1 MSTTYLMLL
10 WHMHQPYYKDLVED
24 SYAMPWVRLHAWKD
38 YYGMVAMLKG
48 FPDVHMTF
56 NLVPSLVAQIQDYAN
71 DQAREAFYDV
81 AFKTAESLTPQD
93 QATLLASAFQVN
105 RENLLWRYPRFRELF
120 DRFGSGGNVARGGP
134 AVLTQQ
140 QDIRDLQ
147 VLSQLAWFDELYLA
161 GDRDVKRLVAK
172 QRGYTEQDK
181 AVLRSRGTKLLQAV
195 LKEYGKAS
203 ARGQI
208 EISTSPFYHPI
219 LPLLC
224 DTDVAAESRS
234 GIRLPSRR
242 FRHPEDARDQLRAS
256 IELHTRVFG
265 TRPVGLWPSEG
276 SVSDELLALVAEEG
290 FRWAAT
296 DEGVLA
302 RSLQTGFHRQAD
314 GTVWGAEHLYRPQRL
329 VTGGREISLFFRDH
343 ELSDLIGFVYSRMD
357 AEAAAADLHHRIRG
371 VARSRGNA
379 GNDPAVVSIIL
390 DGENCWEFY
399 PGNGRDFLRS
409 FYARLSA
416 DPELRAVTVSE
427 ALELTTPGT
436 LRHLV
441 PGSWINSNFD
451 VWIGAEEDNRAWD
464 LLSEAR
470 DFFAKNC
477 VRPDFDPAR
486 VEAARHEL
494 WISEGSD
501 WCWWYG
507 PEHSSP
513 NDAEFDR
520 LYRTHLSNV
529 YRLLGGSPPDQLATP
544 IKHAAARA
552 LSVPPS
558 ASIRPRIDG
567 RVTDYFEWMG
577 AGYYSPRSGRSGRS
591 GTMHGA
597 AQFFEALYYGSNND
611 SGGPALS
618 LRFDLSE
625 NFRTERPDFEV
636 RVNLDGEIRLR
647 LQALVVG
654 GQLSHTALWKA
665 DEPVALVPG
674 HEAVKVAYD
683 RVFEMQLDYRLLQL
697 DPHAKAGLQVSLWV
711 DALPVQVVPEEGWI
725 TLEATDELV
734 GW

>member
-38 YYGMVAMLKG
+38 YYGMVAMLKD
-48 FPDVHMTF
+48 FPDLHMTF

-71 DQAREAFYDV
+71 DQARESFYDV
-81 AFKTAESLTPQD
+81 AFKPAESLTPQD
-93 QATLLASAFQVN
+93 QATLLASAFQIN

-120 DRFGSGGNVARGGP
+120 DRFGSGGNAARGRP
-134 AVLTQQ
+134 AVLMQQ

-161 GDRDVKRLVAK
+161 GDRDVKRLVGK
-172 QRGYTEQDK
+172 QRGYAEEDK
-181 AVLRSRGTKLLQAV
+181 AVLRGKGIKLFQAV

-234 GIRLPSRR
+234 GVRLPSRR
-242 FRHPEDARDQLRAS
+242 FRHPEDARDQLRAA
-256 IELHTRVFG
+256 IALHTHVFG

-276 SVSDELLALVAEEG
+276 SVSDELLALAAEEG

-314 GTVWGAEHLYRPQRL
+314 GSVWGADHLYRPQRL

-357 AEAAAADLHHRIRG
+357 PEAAAVDLHHRIRA
-371 VARSRGNA
+371 VAQSRANA

-399 PGNGRDFLRS
+399 PGNGRDFLRR
-409 FYARLSA
+409 FYARLAA
-416 DPELRAVTVSE
+416 DPELRAVTASE
-427 ALELTTPGT
+427 ALELATPGT

-464 LLSEAR
+464 LLADAR
-470 DFFAKNC
+470 DFFALNC
-477 VRPDFDPAR
+477 ARPGLDPAK

-494 WISEGSD
+494 WIAEGSD

-507 PEHSSP
+507 PEHSTP

-552 LSVPPS
+552 VSVPPS
-558 ASIRPRIDG
+558 APIRPRIDG

-577 AGYYSPRSGRSGRS
+577 AGFYSPDSRSGRS

-597 AQFFEALYYGSNND
+597 AQVFEALYYGSNND

-625 NFRTERPDFEV
+625 NFRAERPDFEV

-647 LQALVVG
+647 FQARVVG
-654 GQLSHTALWKA
+654 GKLSHTSLWKG
-665 DEPVALVPG
+665 DEPVAVVPG

-683 RVFEMQLDYRLLQL
+683 RVFEMQLDYKLLQL
-697 DPHAKAGLQVSLWV
+697 DPHAKASLQVSLWV

-725 TLEATDELV
+725 TLEATDDLV

>member
-1 MSTTYLMLL
+1 MINTYLMLL
-10 WHMHQPYYKDLVED
+10 WHMHQPYYKDLVKD

-38 YYGMVAMLKG
+38 YYGMVAMLSD

-56 NLVPSLVAQIQDYAN
+56 NVVPSLVAQIQDYAS

-81 AFKTAESLTPQD
+81 AFKPAESLTPQD
-93 QATLLASAFQVN
+93 QARLLASAFQIN
-105 RENLLWRYPRFRELF
+105 RENLLWRYRRFRELF
-120 DRFGSGGNVARGGP
+120 DRFGSDGNAARGRQ
-134 AVLTQQ
+134 AVPMQQ

-161 GDRDVKRLVAK
+161 GDRDVKRLAAK
-172 QRGYTEQDK
+172 ERGYTEQDK
-181 AVLRSRGTKLLQAV
+181 TLLRGKGIKLLQAV
-195 LKEYGKAS
+195 LTEYRKAS
-203 ARGQI
+203 ERGQI

-219 LPLLC
+219 MPLLC
-224 DTDVAAESRS
+224 DTDVAAESCS
-234 GIRLPSRR
+234 GVRLPSRR
-242 FRHPEDARDQLRAS
+242 FRHPSDVRDQLRAA
-256 IELHTRVFG
+256 IELHTNTFG
-265 TRPVGLWPSEG
+265 KRPMGLWPSEG
-276 SVSDELLALVAEEG
+276 SVSDEVLALAAEEG

-302 RSLQTGFHRQAD
+302 RSLQRGFHRQAD
-314 GTVWGAEHLYRPQRL
+314 GTVWGADDLYRPQRL
-329 VTGGREISLFFRDH
+329 ATGGQEISLFFRDH

-357 AEAAAADLHHRIRG
+357 PEAAAADLHHRIRA
-371 VARSRGNA
+371 VVRWRTRA

-399 PGNGRDFLRS
+399 PGNGRAFLKS
-409 FYARLSA
+409 FYGRLAA
-416 DPELRAVTVSE
+416 DPDLRAVTASE
-427 ALELTTPGT
+427 ALELTLSGA

-464 LLSEAR
+464 LLNDAR
-470 DFFAKNC
+470 DFFTQKSAQPGLDAAK
-477 VRPDFDPAR
+477 

-494 WISEGSD
+494 WIAEGSD

-507 PEHSSP
+507 PEHSTP

-520 LYRTHLSNV
+520 LYRTHLSNI

-544 IKHAAARA
+544 IKHVAARA
-552 LSVPPS
+552 VSVPPS
-558 ASIRPRIDG
+558 TSIRPRIDG

-577 AGYYSPRSGRSGRS
+577 AGVYLPDRRSGS
-591 GTMHGA
+591 MHGA
-597 AQFFEALYYGSNND
+597 AQYFEALYYGSNND

-625 NFRTERPDFEV
+625 SFRAGHPDFEI
-636 RVNLDGEIRLR
+636 RVKIDGEIGLR
-647 LQALVVG
+647 LQAQVVEG
-654 GQLSHTALWKA
+654 KLRQIALWKR
-665 DEPVALVPG
+665 DQPIALVPG

-683 RVFEMQLDYRLLQL
+683 RLMEVQLDYQLLQL
-697 DPHAKAGLQVSLWV
+697 DAHAKASLQVSLWV

-725 TLEATDELV
+725 TLEAIDELV